1 MKFTSHTFLSR
12 QLALGFTSL
21 LLAGFVAIPTRLGA
35 ATPPPKPLRALL
47 VLGGCCHDY
56 TRQMDILKKGLEAR
70 AHVQVEFVFNPDTS
84 TKARYEVYEK
94 PDWAKGYDVIIHD
107 ECSADVKELDYVQG
121 ILAAHKAGVPAVTLH
136 CAMHSFRTGTEDWF
150 KFLGLQ
156 SASHGPQL
164 PIQLK
169 NIAAGHP
176 IMKGWSD
183 WTTINEELYNNLK
196 VFETATPLISGK
208 QVVKQKDGTEKDVEY
223 IVAWVNQYGKTRV
236 FNTTVGHNND
246 TVADARYL
254 DLVTRGLLWSCD
266 KLNNTYLKPVS
277 REKK

>member
-1 MKFTSHTFLSR
+1 MKLATQTYAARIFTG
-12 QLALGFTSL
+12 GFAKL
-21 LLAGFVAIPTRLGA
+21 LLTFALAAPALLTAAEPAI
-35 ATPPPKPLRALL
+35 KPLRALL

-84 TKARYEVYEK
+84 TKARYDVYEK

-150 KFLGLQ
+150 QFLGIQ

-169 NIAAGHP
+169 NIAADHP
-176 IMKGWSD
+176 IMKGWTD
-183 WTTINEELYNNLK
+183 WTTVNEELYNNIK
-196 VFETATPLISGK
+196 IFDTATPLLRGK
-208 QVVKQKDGTEKDVEY
+208 QVVKQNDGSEKDVEY
-223 IVAWVNQYGKTRV
+223 VVAWANQYGKARV
-236 FNTTVGHNND
+236 FNTTIGHNNA
-246 TVADARYL
+246 TVSDARYL

-266 KLNNTYLKPVS
+266 KLNGHYLKSAPK
-277 REKK
+277 ETK

>member
-1 MKFTSHTFLSR
+1 MK
-12 QLALGFTSL
+12 LATQACADRFFAGGITKL
-21 LLAGFVAIPTRLGA
+21 LLTFALA
-35 ATPPPKPLRALL
+35 APVLLRAAEPAVKPLRVLL

-56 TRQMDILKKGLEAR
+56 TRQMDLLKKGLEAR

-107 ECSADVKELDYVQG
+107 ECSADVKELEYVQG

-136 CAMHSFRTGTEDWF
+136 CAMHSFRTGTEDWC
-150 KFLGLQ
+150 KFLGVQ

-169 NIAAGHP
+169 NVAANHP

-183 WTTINEELYNNLK
+183 WTTVNEELYNNLK
-196 VFETATPLISGK
+196 VFETATPLLRGK
-208 QVVKQKDGTEKDVEY
+208 QIIKQKDGPEKEVDYV
-223 IVAWVNQYGKTRV
+223 VAWVNQYGKTRV
-236 FNTTVGHNND
+236 FNTTVGHNNE

-266 KLNNTYLKPVS
+266 KLNGSYLKPGA
-277 REKK
+277 KDNQ

>member
-1 MKFTSHTFLSR
+1 MACLVTNP
-12 QLALGFTSL
+12 G
-21 LLAGFVAIPTRLGA
+21 RLTA
-35 ATPPPKPLRALL
+35 AAPPAKPLRALI

-56 TRQMDILKKGLEAR
+56 TRQMELLKKGLEDR
-70 AHVQVEFVFNPDTS
+70 AYVQVEFVFNPDTS

-94 PDWAKGYDVIIHD
+94 PNWAKGYDVIIHD

-169 NIAAGHP
+169 NIATDHP
-176 IMKGWSD
+176 IMKGWTD
-183 WTTINEELYNNLK
+183 WTTLNEELYNNLK
-196 VFETATPLISGK
+196 IFDTATPLIRGK
-208 QVVKQKDGTEKDVEY
+208 QVVKQNDGTEKDVEY
-223 IVAWVNQYGKTRV
+223 VVAWVNQYGKTRV

-266 KLNNTYLKPVS
+266 KLNNTYLKP
-277 REKK
+277 KP

>member
-1 MKFTSHTFLSR
+1 MKLAAQTNAVRILAGGFAKLLLTFVLAVPTFLM
-12 QLALGFTSL
+12 
-21 LLAGFVAIPTRLGA
+21 A
-35 ATPPPKPLRALL
+35 AEPAVKPLRALL

-84 TKARYEVYEK
+84 TKARYDVYEN

-107 ECSADVKELDYVQG
+107 ECSADVKELGYVKG

-150 KFLGLQ
+150 QFLGLQ

-169 NIAAGHP
+169 NVATDHA
-176 IMKGWSD
+176 IMKGWTD
-183 WTTINEELYNNLK
+183 WTTVNEELYNNIK
-196 VFETATPLISGK
+196 IFDTATPLLRGK
-208 QVVKQKDGTEKDVEY
+208 QVVKQNDGSEKDVEY
-223 IVAWVNQYGKTRV
+223 VVAWVNQYGKTRV
-236 FNTTVGHNND
+236 FNTTVGHNNA

-254 DLVTRGLLWSCD
+254 DFVTRGLLWSCE
-266 KLNNTYLKPVS
+266 KLNNTYLKPAPKVN
-277 REKK
+277 K